1 MTELEKYKML
11 NKELELENKALKEN
25 MNKDL
30 KQLLEDNNKIRAEL
44 EYIKTGRAYRLL
56 KKMKSIVK
64 RG

>member
-30 KQLLEDNNKIRAEL
+30 KKLLDDNNKVRAEL
-44 EYIKTGRAYRLL
+44 EYIKTGRLYRLL